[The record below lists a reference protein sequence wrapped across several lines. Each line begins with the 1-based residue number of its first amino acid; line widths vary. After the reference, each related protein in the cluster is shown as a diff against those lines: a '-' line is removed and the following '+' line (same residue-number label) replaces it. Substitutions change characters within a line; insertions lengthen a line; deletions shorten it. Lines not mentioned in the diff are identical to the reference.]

1 MVEVFE
7 LSVVG
12 GELLLAAAADGL
24 DVAWP
29 EDPVEAFWMPPGGRG
44 IVGRLRLEPD
54 VTGGVGLLRLAAPR
68 PLPFLVAL
76 VVGGSGGGG

>member
-1 MVEVFE
+1 MVVEVFE

-12 GELLLAAAADGL
+12 GELLAGL
-24 DVAWP
+24 DVAP
-29 EDPVEAFWMPPGGRG
+29 DAVDFWMPPGGRG
-44 IVGRLRLEPD
+44 MVGRLRLEPD
-54 VTGGVGLLRLAAPR
+54 VTGGVGLFRLAAAR